1 MKEPIGKGVFVET
14 LTGYDQNGV
23 PSDKAQQ
30 MLHIFL
36 ARSGARGIVLNGE
49 TGEFPSLSLA
59 ERKHLQDISL
69 FDGTALKVIAHVGSS
84 NLGDTVELATHVMK
98 LAQTAPKGKF
108 AGVAI
113 MPPYFYPTSEV
124 GLKNYF
130 EILLH
135 KIDEPVILV
144 NNPQLAAGNKI
155 TSSLLETLKEF
166 SQIVAVQDESG
177 DIEFFKQLR
186 QKVPEMP
193 IYIAHE
199 PLFLSAL
206 RLGAAGI
213 ISAVAN
219 IFPELIVELFKF
231 SQEGAWDDC
240 VMLQELVTDIFAAIN
255 RQPMHAALKA
265 GVTQRLPD
273 FGLPHV
279 RPPLANMNFQEIQ
292 LYLSELAPFMKKYRE
307 DKAGE
312 KKAVEQKPAAQK
324 TAA

>member
-1 MKEPIGKGVFVET
+1 MKEPFGKGVFVET
-14 LTGYDQNGV
+14 LTGFDQNLV

-36 ARSGARGIVLNGE
+36 ARAGVRGIILNGD

-59 ERKHLQDISL
+59 ERKHLQDIAL
-69 FDGTALKVIAHVGSS
+69 FDGTSLKVIPHIGSC
-84 NLGDTVELATHVMK
+84 NLGDTLELATYVIK
-98 LAQTAPKGKF
+98 LAQTTPKGKF

-113 MPPYFYPTSEV
+113 MPPYFYPTSEL

-130 EILLH
+130 EVLLR

-155 TSSLLETLKEF
+155 TPSLLESLKEF
-166 SQIVAVQDESG
+166 SQIIAIQDESG
-177 DIEFFKQLR
+177 DIEFFKELR

-193 IYIAHE
+193 LYIAYE
-199 PLFLSAL
+199 PLFLSGL
-206 RLGAAGI
+206 QLGATGI

-219 IFPELIVELFKF
+219 IFPELIVEMFNF
-231 SQEGAWDDC
+231 SQKWAWDDL
-240 VMLQELVTDIFAAIN
+240 VPLQELVTDIFAAIN

-273 FGLPHV
+273 FGHPHV

-292 LYLSELAPFMKKYRE
+292 LYLSEIAPFMKKYRE
-307 DKAGE
+307 E
-312 KKAVEQKPAAQK
+312 K
-324 TAA
+324 TINC

>member
-1 MKEPIGKGVFVET
+1 MRDPFNKGVFVET
-14 LTGYDQNGV
+14 LTGYDHAGV

-36 ARSGARGIVLNGE
+36 ARAGVKGIILNGE

-59 ERKHLQDISL
+59 ERKHLQDIAL
-69 FDGTALKVIAHVGSS
+69 FDGTTLKVIIHIGSS
-84 NLGDTVELATHVMK
+84 NLGDTIELATHAIK

-108 AGVAI
+108 IGVAI
-113 MPPYFYPTSEV
+113 MPPYFYPTSEL

-130 EILLH
+130 EILLR
-135 KIDEPVILV
+135 KIDEPVMLV
-144 NNPQLAAGNKI
+144 NNPLLTAGNRI
-155 TSSLLETLKEF
+155 TPSLLESLREF
-166 SQIVAVQDESG
+166 SQIIAVHDESR
-177 DIEFFKQLR
+177 DIEYFKELR

-193 IYIAHE
+193 VYIAHE

-213 ISAVAN
+213 ISAEAN
-219 IFPELIVELFKF
+219 IFPELIVELFNL
-231 SQEGAWDDC
+231 SQIGAWDDC

-255 RQPMHAALKA
+255 RQPMHAALKV

-307 DKAGE
+307 EKASE
-312 KKAVEQKPAAQK
+312 KKIVEQKPSVQKLAA
-324 TAA
+324 